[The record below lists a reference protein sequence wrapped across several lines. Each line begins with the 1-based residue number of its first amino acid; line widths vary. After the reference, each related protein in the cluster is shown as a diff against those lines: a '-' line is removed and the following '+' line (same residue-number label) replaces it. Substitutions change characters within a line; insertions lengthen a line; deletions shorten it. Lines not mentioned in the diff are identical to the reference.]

1 MSYILLE
8 ALNKIKNFRS
18 RARFKGV
25 TCTERLVSGITYYWF
40 IFSGL
45 LILTVT
51 QLVAVLELVPNTSY
65 GPENPVMFVF
75 ALCIFIMTSITV
87 LIVFLEQKDRYGW
100 LLALVWLLVVGIPVF
115 GPFSYLG
122 YWLSRIEGIKNDM

>member
-1 MSYILLE
+1 M
-8 ALNKIKNFRS
+8 
-18 RARFKGV
+18 
-25 TCTERLVSGITYYWF
+25 SGITYYWL

-51 QLVAVLELVPNTSY
+51 QFLAVVESIQSSFY

-75 ALCIFIMTSITV
+75 TLSIFLVTSLSV
-87 LIVFLEQKDRYGW
+87 LIVFLEHKDRFGW
-100 LLALVWLLVVGIPVF
+100 LLALAWLVVAGIPVF

-122 YWLSRIEGIKNDM
+122 YWLSRIEGIRNDM